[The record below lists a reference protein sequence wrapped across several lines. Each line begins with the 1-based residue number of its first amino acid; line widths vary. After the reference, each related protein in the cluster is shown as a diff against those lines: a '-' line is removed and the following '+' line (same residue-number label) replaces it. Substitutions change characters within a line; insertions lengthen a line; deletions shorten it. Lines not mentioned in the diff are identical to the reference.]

1 MLLVMNLYMGVRQ
14 TNFPMY
20 LNFSDMASGKW
31 KSLSTSRDRQIYMLW
46 QGLEQV
52 FIGWLFFAFLYRY

>member
-20 LNFSDMASGKW
+20 LNFSDMASW
-31 KSLSTSRDRQIYMLW
+31 EVEKS
-46 QGLEQV
+46 
-52 FIGWLFFAFLYRY
+52 FHK